1 MMIRRMKILSKW
13 IRMFPRRIVSAYFLK
28 VMVPINGIGIWEITD
43 GNLQV
48 IPISMRYLATKLS
61 FMPLME
67 ILVILIM

>member
-1 MMIRRMKILSKW
+1 M
-13 IRMFPRRIVSAYFLK
+13 SAYFLK
-28 VMVPINGIGIWEITD
+28 VMVPINGIDIWEITD

-67 ILVILIM
+67 ILVILIMSFR

>member
-1 MMIRRMKILSKW
+1 MFLRRK
-13 IRMFPRRIVSAYFLK
+13 VNAYFLK
-28 VMVPINGIGIWEITD
+28 VMVPINGIGIWEVTD

-67 ILVILIM
+67 ILVILII